1 MYNDRRCL
9 KETGREVF
17 WLENLKWLGFCAFIG
32 TGVGLI
38 ISSAV
43 KQGSSWL
50 VVLAVVAVGYLFGLV
65 NHYHSLRS

>member
-1 MYNDRRCL
+1 M
-9 KETGREVF
+9 
-17 WLENLKWLGFCAFIG
+17 ENLKLLGFCAFIG